1 MENKL
6 KTLIILPG
14 WGGDH
19 TTWGKFIEQAKKKF
33 STICIDLPCFGSEP
47 CPSEVW
53 GIEEYSNF
61 VEKKIIGLQIY
72 RPILLGHSFG
82 GQVAVKLAS
91 GGRLPL
97 AGLVLCAPPVY
108 RPANLIRRSIFYLPA
123 KIGQLFFRIPL
134 AESWSTTVKDLFH
147 RLIGAHDYEK
157 SSGINREIFKKV
169 IREDLSHLLGQIIN
183 VPTLVVWGTRDSY
196 VPVRYAKKI
205 VSAIPKAKLVLS
217 PGGNHGLHLQQ
228 PEVLL
233 DRIDNFVRSL
243 PV

>member
-1 MENKL
+1 MENKR

-14 WGGDH
+14 WGGDR
-19 TTWGKFIEQAKKKF
+19 TTWEKFIEQPKKKF

-61 VEKKIIGLQIY
+61 VEKKIIALQID

-91 GGRLPL
+91 SGRLPL

-123 KIGQLFFRIPL
+123 KIGKLFFRIPL
-134 AESWSTTVKDLFH
+134 TQRWSPTAKNLFH
-147 RLIGAHDYEK
+147 RLIGAQDYEK
-157 SSGINREIFKKV
+157 SSGINREIFRKV
-169 IREDLSHLLGQIIN
+169 IREDVSHSLPRITT
-183 VPTLVVWGTRDSY
+183 PTLIVWGTRDRY

-205 VSAIPKAKLVLS
+205 ASAIPKADLKFI

-228 PEVLL
+228 PEALL
-233 DRIDNFVRSL
+233 AHIENFVCSL
-243 PV
+243 PS